1 MKANVSSTLMLG
13 MIGGL
18 LAACGGNSGNAGSAD
33 SASGA
38 FDGSAKKMVRA
49 VKASAATCN
58 YVTWT
63 AGVNYPVGTVVL
75 YPANGNYYLEVAAGT
90 NGSDAT
96 NPTISTYYWQPT
108 TCAAAPAP
116 TPTPTP
122 CNAVTWTAGVDY
134 PVGTVVLYPANGLN
148 YKEVAAGT
156 NGSDATDPTISTYYW
171 QPAACSASPAPTPTP
186 TPTPGGI
193 QSGALYTLVNPN
205 SGRALDVYGAA
216 TGDGTQV
223 DIWDVNGTAAQK
235 WQVNQNSDGT
245 YTLVNPN
252 SGKALDVY
260 SASTAD
266 GAKID
271 IWDVN
276 GTAAQKWKFNSNS
289 DGTYTLVNPNS
300 GKALD
305 VYGAATG
312 DGTLVDIW
320 DLNGTVAQKWQL
332 NPATST
338 PTPTPTPAPTGRI
351 VGGYYPTWVSS
362 PQRLTSVNAAYNL
375 IYLFA
380 ATTAAPG
387 GNAGT
392 GAVGF
397 NLPAD
402 TNGAATHWAADI
414 QAARTTQHRK
424 IILSVGGAG
433 YGMAFPN
440 RAYSQTFLNSI
451 QSLYNAWGGFDGL
464 DWNTFEGTTNANV
477 SEMIWVSQ
485 QLKASHP
492 GFIISAPPAPWNTT
506 DQSLCVSMLAAGAL
520 DYCAPQYYDGPSL
533 ADPAWIASNVDTW
546 MTLIPPKNFVFGFG
560 IDPNLANYE
569 TIAVGESVWKNV
581 SAKYPAIG
589 GAFDWQINEDL
600 LNGSPFATQLAPLVN
615 PSGAPA
621 YVP

>member
-1 MKANVSSTLMLG
+1 MKANVSSTLTLG

-75 YPANGNYYLEVAAGT
+75 YPANGLYYKEVAAGT

-108 TCAAAPAP
+108 SCAAAPAP

-122 CNAVTWTAGVDY
+122 CNAVTWTAGTDY
-134 PVGTVVLYPANGLN
+134 PVGTVVLYPANGLY

-171 QPAACSASPAPTPTP
+171 QPTTCSASPAPTP

-205 SGRALDVYGAA
+205 SGKALDVYGAA

-223 DIWDVNGTAAQK
+223 DIWDV
-235 WQVNQNSDGT
+235 
-245 YTLVNPN
+245 
-252 SGKALDVY
+252 
-260 SASTAD
+260 
-266 GAKID
+266 
-271 IWDVN
+271 
-276 GTAAQKWKFNSNS
+276 
-289 DGTYTLVNPNS
+289 
-300 GKALD
+300 
-305 VYGAATG
+305 
-312 DGTLVDIW
+312 
-320 DLNGTVAQKWQL
+320 NGTVAQKWQL